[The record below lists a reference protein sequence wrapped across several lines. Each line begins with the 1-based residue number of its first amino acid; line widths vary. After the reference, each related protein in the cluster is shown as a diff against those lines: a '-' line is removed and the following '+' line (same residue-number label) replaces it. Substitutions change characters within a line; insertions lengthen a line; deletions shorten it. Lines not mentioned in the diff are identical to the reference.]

1 MQKAALFGALLFA
14 GSAFPLFAQQP
25 ATPPPTT
32 SSINRGD
39 RNTSIDATAT
49 GQQSPNGQS
58 PAGEVQEPA
67 APRTPFIDNASAR
80 GTAAA
85 AQRHTPTMSP
95 EDRAKFAAN
104 SDVYLE
110 VPDLHVDQILLDV
123 DNVNVHLALDAR
135 VANLVSLK
143 AGADVG
149 IGRVKLEI
157 RGVQAEAYLVVRL
170 DNVAKILDRTLT
182 TIDKNPELLN
192 RLLSTVNNTVGTVGN
207 VANTALQPGG
217 VVSQTVGTVGQT
229 LNNVTAPGGVLTQT
243 VNTLGQTV
251 QQTLDTTGN
260 IVERTLDT
268 TGKLVNERTVGRLLD
283 LPVVN
288 QTTNAAGQAVKQV
301 RDQSGN
307 LIEYTLDAAGKIVS
321 SRVVGQATGQPRR

>member
-1 MQKAALFGALLFA
+1 MLGAVLLLAA
-14 GSAFPLFAQQP
+14 SVPLAAQS
-25 ATPPPTT
+25 TPPPQPQQPTT
-32 SSINRGD
+32 STINRGD
-39 RNTSIDATAT
+39 RNASINATAT
-49 GQQSPNGQS
+49 GQQTQTPGEIQS
-58 PAGEVQEPA
+58 PA
-67 APRTPFIDNASAR
+67 APRTPFVDGPRA

-85 AQRHTPTMSP
+85 RQRRTPTMSP
-95 EDRAKFAAN
+95 EDRARFAAT

-123 DNVNVHLALDAR
+123 EKVDVHLALDAR
-135 VANLVSLK
+135 VANLVSLR
-143 AGADVG
+143 AGVDAH

-170 DNVAKILDRTLT
+170 ENVAKILDRTLT

-192 RLLSTVNNTVGTVGN
+192 RLLTTVNNTVGTVGG

-217 VVSQTVGTVGQT
+217 VVSQTVDTVGRT

-251 QQTLDTTGN
+251 QRTLDTTGN

-268 TGKLVNERTVGRLLD
+268 TGKLVNERSVGRLLD
-283 LPVVN
+283 MQVIN

-301 RDQSGN
+301 RDTSGAV
-307 LIEYTLDAAGKIVS
+307 IEYTLDAAGKIVS
-321 SRVVGQATGQPRR
+321 SRVVSQATSPRR